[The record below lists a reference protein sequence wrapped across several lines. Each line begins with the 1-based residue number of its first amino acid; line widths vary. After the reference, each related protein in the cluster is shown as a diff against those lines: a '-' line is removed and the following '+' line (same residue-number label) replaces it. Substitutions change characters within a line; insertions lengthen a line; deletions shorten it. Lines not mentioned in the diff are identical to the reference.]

1 MDPMSGRGQWLD
13 SVTPIA
19 PPASARPTYGF
30 VLYAGV
36 VTGAYSGVI
45 CLIVYL
51 FARLIGVPFLVQGMT
66 GITPVPWFVVLLLP
80 LAAGVVGALLAGLMR
95 GVPHGGRIV
104 LVVGTLIA
112 LASLIAPLSQPDEVL
127 WSTRIWLLVMHVITW
142 LLVVPQ
148 IARIVGDADP
158 GAFEEREES

>member
-1 MDPMSGRGQWLD
+1 MVPMSIRGPWLD

-19 PPASARPTYGF
+19 PPASARPTYRF

-45 CLIVYL
+45 CLILYA
-51 FARLIGVPFLVQGMT
+51 FARVIGVPFEVQGV
-66 GITPVPWFVVLLLP
+66 GGVAVLPWIVVLLLP
-80 LAAGVVGALLAGLMR
+80 LAAGVAGAALAGLLR
-95 GVPHGGRIV
+95 GVRFGGRIV
-104 LVVGTLIA
+104 LLVGTVLA
-112 LASLIAPLSQPDEVL
+112 LLSCISPIVQPAEVI

-158 GAFEEREES
+158 GAFEEREGG